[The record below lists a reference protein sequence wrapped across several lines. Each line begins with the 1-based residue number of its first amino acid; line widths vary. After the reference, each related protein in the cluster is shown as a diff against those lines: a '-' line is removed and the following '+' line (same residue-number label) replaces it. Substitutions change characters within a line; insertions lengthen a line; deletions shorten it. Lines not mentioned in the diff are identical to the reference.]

1 MWARDRRYLILS
13 ITMTFLK
20 RAAFRTLR
28 TRRHYAS
35 VSPFII
41 VLPPPPPPPSR
52 KSTTQN
58 EIDKTIGESL
68 FDTKCFAALSDQ
80 VDQTPLTTLIH
91 QYVHSAG
98 TVLDRVHLPYES
110 RPVEEKRVKGR
121 DSKSVVLVAHCATDG
136 FNDKVTLSSGFLLN
150 ARQREDDE
158 CLVLTCAHTLEEV
171 RSTFVSALRFITLSS
186 IL

>member
-1 MWARDRRYLILS
+1 MIDLILS
-13 ITMTFLK
+13 YLCTPRTMTFLK

-41 VLPPPPPPPSR
+41 VLPPPPK
-52 KSTTQN
+52 KSATQN
-58 EIDKTIGESL
+58 GSDKTIGESL

-91 QYVHSAG
+91 QYMHAAG

-110 RPVEEKRVKGR
+110 RPAKDQRIKVK
-121 DSKSVVLVAHCATDG
+121 DSKDVVLVVHCATDG

-150 ARQREDDE
+150 ARRQEDDE

-171 RSTFVSALRFITLSS
+171 RGIISYVALVH
-186 IL
+186 

>member
-1 MWARDRRYLILS
+1 
-13 ITMTFLK
+13 MTFLK

-41 VLPPPPPPPSR
+41 VLPPPPPLPK
-52 KSTTQN
+52 KSAAQN
-58 EIDKTIGESL
+58 GSDKTIGESL

-80 VDQTPLTTLIH
+80 VDQTPLTTLIR
-91 QYVHSAG
+91 QYMYAAD
-98 TVLDRVHLPYES
+98 TVLDCVHLPYES
-110 RPVEEKRVKGR
+110 RPANDQRVKVK
-121 DSKSVVLVAHCATDG
+121 DSKDLVLVAHCATDG

-150 ARQREDDE
+150 ARRREDDE

-171 RSTFVSALRFITLSS
+171 RGIPSYEALH
-186 IL
+186 